1 LRRPIE
7 SALCTEI
14 QIRVATRLEQ
24 IRADDRVDLAVA
36 LRAVPAGEID
46 LGADGGHYGRR
57 TNAIIADA
65 VLELLPRA
73 DR

>member
-1 LRRPIE
+1 
-7 SALCTEI
+7 
-14 QIRVATRLEQ
+14 
-24 IRADDRVDLAVA
+24 VDLALA